1 MFVLHHTNMLVAN
14 PATPIVLPA
23 SALRLRDTPTRA
35 AYSELQQAYEH
46 FNQCLFGDALPHCLI
61 TLQRE
66 KRTCGYF
73 SAARFAS
80 LDGSTTDEIALNPA
94 YFAAVPIIETLQ
106 TLVHEMAHLWQ
117 HHFGKP
123 GRARY
128 HNEEWAD
135 KMETIGLM
143 PSSTGRP
150 GGKRTGDMMADY
162 AIAGGPFLRACEQ
175 LLTDSFQISWYD
187 RFPAIEH
194 VLSGQ
199 WSMATQLQGMAGTTP
214 PMATVPALAQSVRP
228 VGQTVATAA
237 GGPDTAQPLNK
248 SNRIKYSC
256 TGCTDQISVW
266 GKPGLKLICGEC
278 HAAFVDR

>member
-1 MFVLHHTNMLVAN
+1 MAVLHNPVMLS
-14 PATPIVLPA
+14 ATVSSLA
-23 SALRLRDTPTRA
+23 SSLSSSRAVPTRET
-35 AYSELQQAYEH
+35 YSELQQAYEH
-46 FNQCLFGDALPHCLI
+46 FNQRLFDDALPHCLI

-106 TLVHEMAHLWQ
+106 TLVHEMTHLWQ

-135 KMETIGLM
+135 KLESLGLM

-150 GGKRTGDMMADY
+150 GGRRTGDMMADY
-162 AIAGGPFLRACEQ
+162 AMAGGPFLAACDA
-175 LLTDSFQISWYD
+175 LLTTRFQLSWYD

-194 VLSGQ
+194 VVTGQ
-199 WSMATQLQGMAGTTP
+199 WSMATQIQGMQGTQP
-214 PMATVPALAQSVRP
+214 PMSAVPALAEAVRP
-228 VGQTVATAA
+228 VGTSVAVA
-237 GGPDTAQPLNK
+237 GSTTGEMAVQPANK
-248 SNRIKYSC
+248 SLRVKYRC
-256 TGCTDQISVW
+256 GGCAAPVNVW
-266 GKPGLKLICGEC
+266 GKPGLNLICGEC
-278 HAAFVDR
+278 QQSFAAQ

>member
-1 MFVLHHTNMLVAN
+1 MIVAS
-14 PATPIVLPA
+14 PASPIVLPA
-23 SALRLRDTPTRA
+23 TALPLRVTPTRA

-46 FNQCLFGDALPHCLI
+46 FNEHLFADTLPYCLI

-128 HNEEWAD
+128 HNEEWAA
-135 KMETIGLM
+135 KMEAIGLM

-162 AIAGGPFLRACEQ
+162 AIVGGPFLAACEQ
-175 LLTDSFQISWYD
+175 LLTARFQLSWYD

-194 VLSGQ
+194 VVTGQ
-199 WSMATQLQGMAGTTP
+199 WSMATQIQGMAGTTP
-214 PMATVPALAQSVRP
+214 PMATVPALAEAVRP
-228 VGQTVATAA
+228 VGQSVAAPDGGSETV
-237 GGPDTAQPLNK
+237 QPLNK
-248 SNRIKYSC
+248 SNRVKYSC
-256 TGCTDQISVW
+256 TGCVDRISVW
-266 GKPGLKLICGEC
+266 GKAGLKLVCGDCQSE
-278 HAAFVDR
+278 FVSH

>member
-1 MFVLHHTNMLVAN
+1 MLH
-14 PATPIVLPA
+14 ATTSSLPVTGPQRA
-23 SALRLRDTPTRA
+23 MPTRA
-35 AYSELQQAYEH
+35 TYSELQRAYEH
-46 FNQCLFGDALPHCLI
+46 FNQRLFEDALPHCLI

-128 HNEEWAD
+128 HNEEWAA
-135 KMETIGLM
+135 KMEAIGLM

-162 AIAGGPFLRACEQ
+162 AIAGGPFLVACEQ
-175 LLTDSFQISWYD
+175 LLTARFQLSWYD

-194 VLSGQ
+194 VVTGQ
-199 WSMATQLQGMAGTTP
+199 WSMATQIQGMAGTMP
-214 PMATVPALAQSVRP
+214 PMTAVPALAEAVRP
-228 VGQTVATAA
+228 VGQSVAAPD
-237 GGPDTAQPLNK
+237 GGPDTVQPLNK
-248 SNRIKYSC
+248 SNRVKYSC
-256 TGCTDQISVW
+256 TGCVDRVSVW
-266 GKPGLKLICGEC
+266 GKAGLKLICGNCQSE
-278 HAAFVDR
+278 FVGD

>member
-1 MFVLHHTNMLVAN
+1 MPSA
-14 PATPIVLPA
+14 PA
-23 SALRLRDTPTRA
+23 STASPRAAPTRETYA
-35 AYSELQQAYEH
+35 ELQQAFEH
-46 FNQCLFGDALPHCLI
+46 FNACLFGDSLPHCLI

-106 TLVHEMAHLWQ
+106 TLVHEMTHLWQ
-117 HHFGKP
+117 HHFGTP

-135 KMETIGLM
+135 KLESLGLM

-150 GGKRTGDMMADY
+150 GGRRTGDMMADY
-162 AIAGGPFLRACEQ
+162 AIAGGPFLAACEQ
-175 LLTDSFQISWYD
+175 LLTARFQLSWYD

-194 VLSGQ
+194 VVTGQ
-199 WSMATQLQGMAGTTP
+199 WSMATQIQGMAGTTP
-214 PMATVPALAQSVRP
+214 PMAAVPALAEAVRP
-228 VGQTVATAA
+228 VGQSVAAPD
-237 GGPDTAQPLNK
+237 GGPDTVQPLNK
-248 SNRIKYSC
+248 SNRVKYSC
-256 TGCTDQISVW
+256 TGCADRVSVW

-278 HAAFVDR
+278 GQGFAGQ